1 VPLGFPAPV
10 LDLTADGSFVA
21 NRPVLARRGA
31 IASAHPLISATGA
44 RVLDDGG
51 NAMDAAVAAALVGT
65 VVLPA
70 MCSIG
75 GDLFAVVHR
84 PASPGASGVGELL
97 AFQGSGVAPRG
108 VTLAWMSERGETSP
122 TGRPV
127 LAQQGP
133 LSPAVPGFVA
143 GAFAMLERFG
153 SRAFSDLAAPAVGY
167 ARDGFPLSV
176 NGAATID
183 ARRELL
189 GLTPASAAVF
199 LPLSGGAG
207 PRPGDLLR
215 QEDLARTLGE
225 IAAGGPDAF
234 YRGGIAKRIASALA
248 DAGGALT
255 TDDFADHATNVTP
268 PLSSTYRGYTVHE
281 TRLPTQGFVV
291 LEALNILEQAD
302 LGPGALTSAVGVHLG
317 AEALKIAFAD
327 RNAFAADTPEGA
339 AAVERLVSKE
349 WAADRFAALDPA
361 RAADEPRA
369 AALSSAHTTSLCVI
383 DGDGLMVS
391 LIFSVSDWFGSG
403 FVAGDTGVLLNNR
416 AGHCFSLEPGHPN
429 LFAPGK
435 RTMHTLNCYLVAA
448 PDGTP
453 VLAGGT
459 PGGDYQPQWNIQS
472 ITGLIDGGL
481 DVQQAV
487 SQPRWQIWP
496 ATYPAEVGAPV
507 ELRVEDRLGDETIA
521 QLEARGHRVERLG
534 DWGARGAVQLIAR
547 DPETGVLAAGSD
559 PRSEGLALGV

>member
-1 VPLGFPAPV
+1 MTLGFPVPGQIGDPESAANAPV
-10 LDLTADGSFVA
+10 M
-21 NRPVLARRGA
+21 ARRGA
-31 IASAHPLISATGA
+31 IASAHPLISAAGA
-44 RVLDDGG
+44 AVLADGG
-51 NAMDAAVAAALVGT
+51 NAVDAAVAAALVGT

-84 PASPGASGVGELL
+84 PADPGASGVGELL
-97 AFQGSGVAPRG
+97 SFQGSGNGPAG
-108 VTLAWMSERGETSP
+108 VTLEWMSERGETSP
-122 TGRPV
+122 TGRRV

-133 LSPAVPGFVA
+133 LSPGVPGFIA
-143 GAFAMLERFG
+143 GAFAMLDRFG
-153 SRAFSDLAAPAVGY
+153 TRPFAQLAGPAINY

-176 NGAATID
+176 VGAAIIE

-189 GLTPASAAVF
+189 ARTPASAAVF
-199 LPLSGGAG
+199 FPGG
-207 PRPGDLLR
+207 RTLKPGDLLK
-215 QEDLARTLGE
+215 QSDLARTLGE
-225 IAAGGPDAF
+225 VANGGADVF
-234 YRGGIAKRIASALA
+234 YRGSIAKRMAAALA
-248 DAGGALT
+248 EAGGALT
-255 TDDFADHATNVTP
+255 VEDLADHATDVTA

-291 LEALNILEQAD
+291 LEALNILERAD
-302 LGPGALTSAVGVHLG
+302 LGPGALTSADGVHLG
-317 AEALKIAFAD
+317 AEALAAAFAD
-327 RNAFAADTPEGA
+327 RNAYAADTPEGA
-339 AAVERLVSKE
+339 AAVDRLISKD
-349 WAADRFAALDPA
+349 WAAERFAAIDPA
-361 RAADEPRA
+361 RATGDLPAGALA
-369 AALSSAHTTSLCVI
+369 AAHTTSLCVA
-383 DGDGLMVS
+383 DSDGLMVS

-429 LFAPGK
+429 VFAPGK
-435 RTMHTLNCYLVAA
+435 RTMHTLNCYLIAA

-481 DVQQAV
+481 DVQQATG
-487 SQPRWQIWP
+487 QPRWQIWP

-521 QLEARGHRVERLG
+521 DLEARGHRVVRLG
-534 DWGARGAVQLIAR
+534 PWGARGAVQLVAR